1 MDAAGG
7 GWLSSFDGI
16 PSPHDLHFDKEN
28 TLLYCSSNVKDYFRK
43 YDVSD
48 PNNPV
53 LVGGNIPTGG
63 DTPFAA
69 PGIVVVGDK
78 IWVTNDI
85 NKVAARNI
93 YELNLDG
100 TRTGRWI
107 TTPGSHSDAKA
118 VMLTFDG
125 QYLWVRSNVTE
136 DDDQLRIYQMDIGLP
151 PPTTPTPIT
160 T

>member
-63 DTPFAA
+63 DNTFAA

-78 IWVTNDI
+78 IWVTND
-85 NKVAARNI
+85 K
-93 YELNLDG
+93 
-100 TRTGRWI
+100 
-107 TTPGSHSDAKA
+107 
-118 VMLTFDG
+118 
-125 QYLWVRSNVTE
+125 
-136 DDDQLRIYQMDIGLP
+136 
-151 PPTTPTPIT
+151 
-160 T
+160 